1 MADVPP
7 KILNAVVLADSVAM
21 SRSSAG
27 QVLWDAWP
35 QILYR
40 RGVLGLTWVRARG
53 AATSSDVLAEARLLG
68 GYLGPQPAFD
78 VAFLQVG
85 IVDCCPR
92 PLPRRVQHLVDRA
105 PERTRL
111 SRWVR
116 NSYPVLLR
124 LRARPW
130 VAPPRY
136 KHNVEAIVREVLRFC
151 GRVVLLE
158 TLAPGPG
165 LIEKVGDFTGAVR
178 QYNDILR
185 GVASTSGERVRSVDL
200 QARAGAHLLL
210 PDGHHFTSAGHEE
223 VADAVERC
231 LASW

>member
-1 MADVPP
+1 MADVSP

-35 QILYR
+35 QILYQ

-78 VAFLQVG
+78 VALLQVG

-92 PLPRRVQHLVDRA
+92 PLPRRVQDLVDRA
-105 PERTRL
+105 PERTGL

-136 KHNVEAIVREVLRFC
+136 QRNVEAIVGEVLPFC
-151 GRVVLLE
+151 SRVVLLE

-185 GVASTSGERVRSVDL
+185 GVASTLAERVKSLDL
-200 QARAGAHLLL
+200 QAQAGPHVLL
-210 PDGHHFTSAGHEE
+210 PDGHHLTSAGHAE